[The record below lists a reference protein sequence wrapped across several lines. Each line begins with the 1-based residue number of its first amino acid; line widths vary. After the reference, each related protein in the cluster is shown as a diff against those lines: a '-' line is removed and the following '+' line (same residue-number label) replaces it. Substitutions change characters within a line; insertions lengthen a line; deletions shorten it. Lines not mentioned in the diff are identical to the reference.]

1 MRPRLG
7 ALDGPPV
14 WRILLKR
21 EVRASAVIIG
31 EVAGQD
37 PAEVPLVE
45 NEHMVQTL
53 APD

>member
-1 MRPRLG
+1 MIPPR

-21 EVRASAVIIG
+21 EVSASAVIIS

-37 PAEVPLVE
+37 PAEVALIE